1 MVAAG
6 IDADRHNRPM
16 APYSPG
22 GAGCV
27 AVLCDATWSDVT
39 GAHCPKAVLP
49 CAMGLILMLT
59 ISLRFPLI
67 SCLALML
74 LQTLCRYPADA
85 MPLSCYCQWR

>member
-16 APYSPG
+16 APDSPVG
-22 GAGCV
+22 
-27 AVLCDATWSDVT
+27 DATWSDVT